1 MSNSMKEVRT
11 TAATG
16 QVRMSIADQVFE
28 TVAESTPEL
37 RDAIRGRRGK
47 TDSTNRSGER
57 QRAADLWFDEL
68 LAERLG
74 NIDGVGTYASEER
87 TDPVD
92 VGDGLS
98 VTVDPLDGSSNLDS
112 NNLVGT
118 VVGVYDGALPAHGR
132 DLVGA
137 AFVIYGP
144 TITMVSA
151 TAGTVSE
158 YEVVHGELECQDRDL
173 KLPADPSVFGF
184 GGGVDEWSD
193 AFESYAE
200 GIRENL
206 KLRYGGALVG
216 DVNQVLGYGGVFAY
230 PALKSKPAGKLR
242 HQFEAAPIAYIVEC
256 AGGRSS
262 DGRQSILEIEPG
274 DLHER
279 CPLHVGNKTL
289 IDELERTLAT

>member
-1 MSNSMKEVRT
+1 MNQVRT
-11 TAATG
+11 TTATG
-16 QVRMSIADQVFE
+16 QVRTSVADQVFE
-28 TVAESTPEL
+28 TIAESTPEL

-47 TDSTNRSGER
+47 TDATNRSGER

-68 LAERLG
+68 LADRLG
-74 NIDGVGTYASEER
+74 GIDGVGTYASEER
-87 TDPVD
+87 TEPVD
-92 VGDGLS
+92 VGEGLS

-118 VVGVYDGALPAHGR
+118 VVGVYDGELPACGR

-137 AFVIYGP
+137 AFVVYGP

-158 YEVVHGELECQDRDL
+158 YEVVHGDLDCQERDL
-173 KLPADPSVFGF
+173 ELPDEPSVFGF
-184 GGGVDEWSD
+184 GGGVDEWYDS
-193 AFESYAE
+193 FESYAE
-200 GIRENL
+200 GIRQNL

-230 PALKSKPAGKLR
+230 PALESRPNGKLR

-262 DGRQSILEIEPG
+262 NGRQSILEIEPD

-289 IDELERTLAT
+289 IDELERTLA